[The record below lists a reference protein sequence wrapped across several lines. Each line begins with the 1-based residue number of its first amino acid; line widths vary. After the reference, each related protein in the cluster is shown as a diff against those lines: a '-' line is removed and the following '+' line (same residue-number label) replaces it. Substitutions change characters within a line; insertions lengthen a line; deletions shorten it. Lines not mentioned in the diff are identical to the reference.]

1 MRTMAVIPT
10 YNEASAIIPLVREVL
25 EQARDI
31 EVLVVDDDSPDGTA
45 RLVEEEAKAVSRL
58 HLLLRRKDRGRGL
71 AGAEGFRRALEMGA
85 ERIIEM
91 DGDGSH
97 DPAFIPALLYA
108 AGPADLVIGSR
119 HVPGGRD
126 EERSR
131 ARRAVS
137 ALARSYLRL
146 VLDVR
151 VKDPTSG
158 FRCYTRNALE
168 VVMAEPLRARDPF
181 IVAETLYR
189 CSCRGMR
196 IAEVPI
202 VFRDR
207 KFGRSKLGAG
217 TLMKYLISTLR
228 LRAAG
233 MNLEKQH

>member
-1 MRTMAVIPT
+1 MMRTMALIPT

-45 RLVEEEAKAVSRL
+45 ARVEEESRAMPRV
-58 HLLLRRKDRGRGL
+58 HLLLRRKDRGRGR

-97 DPAFIPALLYA
+97 DPAFIPALLRA
-108 AGPADLVIGSR
+108 SGSAGLVIGSR
-119 HVPGGRD
+119 YIPGSRD
-126 EERSR
+126 EDRGP
-131 ARRAVS
+131 ARRVVS
-137 ALARSYLRL
+137 ACACRYLRI
-146 VLDVR
+146 VLGVR

-158 FRCYTRNALE
+158 FRCYTRDALR
-168 VVMAEPLRARDPF
+168 AITDEPLRARDPF
-181 IVAETLYR
+181 ILAETLYR
-189 CSCRGMR
+189 CSRGGIR

-207 KFGRSKLGAG
+207 TSGRSKLGMG
-217 TLMKYLISTLR
+217 TLAKYLFSALR
-228 LRAAG
+228 LRVTG
-233 MNLEKQH
+233 RC